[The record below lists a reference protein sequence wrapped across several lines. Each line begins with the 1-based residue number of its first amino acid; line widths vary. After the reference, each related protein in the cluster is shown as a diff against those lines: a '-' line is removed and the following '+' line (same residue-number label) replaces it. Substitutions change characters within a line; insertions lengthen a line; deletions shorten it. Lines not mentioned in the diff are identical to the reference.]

1 MNHIITAHTPLDPH
15 MLRFRSLRGEETLS
29 ALYEFNVELVS
40 PSASLDMN
48 ALLGKPLTLHITTL
62 NGRTRFL
69 GGQIVRCELAGR
81 ETDTPRT
88 YIYAVTLRPSLWY
101 LTKTTD
107 CRIFQNRTAL
117 EIVREVIDKYGF
129 PVEER
134 LLASYRNWD
143 YCVQYQES
151 DFNFVSRLMEQ
162 EGIYYYFRHEAG
174 QQVLVLADDT
184 SAHDSLPEHA
194 TLPYQPPERL
204 ALPREEGIDLWRP
217 ATQISAGAYAVDD
230 YDFRKPRADLS
241 QMRAQPS
248 SPEHGRYARYAWQ
261 GGYIEP
267 EQGEHYARMRL
278 EEEQAQNARVHA
290 HTRTR
295 EAAPGHR
302 FTLQNCPRQAENRE
316 YLLVGVTYRLQE
328 GGYASGS
335 NQAQYDFDLVA
346 QPTSLPFR
354 APSITPVPRATGPQT
369 AVVVGPAGQ
378 DLWTD
383 QYGRV
388 KVHFRW
394 DRYSQGD
401 ENSSCWI
408 RVSDAWA
415 GAGFGAIH
423 IPRIGQEVVVDFLN
437 GALDR
442 PVITGRIYN
451 ADQMPPFAL
460 PEAATQSGFVTR
472 TPGGTSANANMLR
485 FEDKQGAEQIALH
498 AERDY
503 DVSVENDATR
513 QVGRNEAVNI
523 SNDATRGVGRDFT
536 VSVGNDYAA
545 SIASNQSR
553 KVGNNSSAE
562 IANDE
567 THTVGRNYSLLVTN
581 VSTHTVGHSHTLKV
595 SKDLTQSVGNEHSL
609 SVASN
614 STTSVGAD
622 STTSVAAN
630 ATSTV
635 GGNSAVT
642 VNGSSTS
649 VTIGLQTAITTDQIL
664 ITGSVIAVT
673 GSSVGAVGSA
683 VSATGSAVS
692 ATGSSVSALGSS
704 VSTTGSSVSSVG
716 SSVSATGVSFATV
729 GFSVTF

>member
-1 MNHIITAHTPLDPH
+1 MNNHIITAYTPLDPQ
-15 MLRFRSLRGEETLS
+15 MLRFRSLRGTETLS

-48 ALLGKPLTLHITTL
+48 ALLGKPLTLHIVTL
-62 NGRTRFL
+62 SGSIRYL
-69 GGQIVRCELAGR
+69 GGQIVRCEFAGR

-88 YIYAVTLRPSLWY
+88 YVYALTLRPWLWY

-107 CRIFQNRTAL
+107 CRIFQNQTAV
-117 EIVREVIDKYGF
+117 EILRDVIGKYGF
-129 PVEER
+129 ALEER
-134 LLASYRNWD
+134 LLASYRSWD

-151 DFNFVSRLMEQ
+151 DFNFISRLMEQ

-184 SAHDSLPEHA
+184 SAHDLLPEHA
-194 TLPYQPPERL
+194 ALPYQSPDRL
-204 ALPREEGIDLWRP
+204 ALPREEGIDQWRP
-217 ATQISAGAYAVDD
+217 ATQLSAGAYAVDD

-241 QMRAQPS
+241 QVRAQS
-248 SPEHGRYARYAWQ
+248 AGTEHGGYARYAWQ
-261 GGYIEP
+261 GNYIEAG
-267 EQGEHYARMRL
+267 QGEHYVRVRL
-278 EEEQAQNARVHA
+278 EEEQAANARVSA
-290 HTRTR
+290 HTRLR
-295 EAAPGHR
+295 EAAPGYR
-302 FTLQNCPRQAENRE
+302 FTLQDCPRQAENRE
-316 YLLVGVTYRLQE
+316 YLLVSVAYRLQE

-335 NQAQYDFDLVA
+335 SHAQYDFDLIA
-346 QPTSLPFR
+346 QPVSLPFR
-354 APSITPVPRATGPQT
+354 APSVTPVPRATGPQT

-378 DLWTD
+378 DIWTD

-394 DRYSQGD
+394 DRYGQQD

-415 GAGFGAIH
+415 GTGFGSIH
-423 IPRIGQEVVVDFLN
+423 IPRVGQEVVVDFLN

-460 PEAATQSGFVTR
+460 PAAATQSGFVTR
-472 TPGGTSANANMLR
+472 TPGKGSAHANMLR
-485 FEDKQGAEQIALH
+485 FEDKAGAEQIALH

-513 QVGRNEAVNI
+513 QVGR
-523 SNDATRGVGRDFT
+523 DYT

-545 SIASNQSR
+545 SITSNETR
-553 KVGNNSSAE
+553 KVGNNASAE
-562 IANDE
+562 VANDE
-567 THTVGRNYSLLVTN
+567 TRAVGRNYSLN
-581 VSTHTVGHSHTLKV
+581 VSNDCLHTVGNKHTLTV
-595 SKDLTQSVGNEHSL
+595 ASDMTHSVGNDHNL

-630 ATSTV
+630 STSTV

-642 VNGSSTS
+642 VSGSSTS
-649 VTIGLQTAITTDQIL
+649 VVIGLQTGITTAQL
-664 ITGSVIAVT
+664 FLTGSVTSLT
-673 GSSVGAVGSA
+673 GSSIG
-683 VSATGSAVS
+683 
-692 ATGSSVSALGSS
+692 ATGSSVSATGSDVGATGSAVTATGSS

-716 SSVSATGVSFATV
+716 SSVSATGVSFSTV
-729 GFSVTF
+729 GYSVTF